1 MPKRK
6 INPMVLILLLC
17 FFAGGLICMTPFQS
31 CILANDS
38 VRSEE
43 MSEEQKREIKSRLE
57 ELKRQEKLKREDER
71 RRKDREFRR
80 KIAKLHP
87 EKAEKREPLW
97 LQSDQER
104 QEFEKEEEK
113 AGGIRFLDAKYAL
126 RVSEEQW
133 NIIRPKLEKVINLWD
148 QANSTIGAS
157 VSGSS
162 TDSRTEPSGPKLQW
176 DRPWK
181 YQPLYELTEAQR
193 LAEELRIL
201 LEKKDTPQQVFR
213 RKVDTLRKARSKEA
227 EIGKQFAEARR
238 ELREGLT
245 TRQEAVLVLQGWL

>member
-1 MPKRK
+1 
-6 INPMVLILLLC
+6 
-17 FFAGGLICMTPFQS
+17 MTPFQS
-31 CILANDS
+31 CILASDS
-38 VRSEE
+38 GRSEE
-43 MSEEQKREIKSRLE
+43 MSEEKKKEIKSRLE

-71 RRKDREFRR
+71 RRKDQAFRR

-157 VSGSS
+157 VSGGSGS
-162 TDSRTEPSGPKLQW
+162 GQTEANIPKLQW

-181 YQPLYELTEAQR
+181 YTPPFEMTEAQR
-193 LAEELRIL
+193 LAEQIRIL

-213 RKVDTLRKARSKEA
+213 RKVDALRKARSKEA
-227 EIGKQFAEARR
+227 EIQKQLAEARR
-238 ELREGLT
+238 ELREILT
-245 TRQEAVLVLQGWL
+245 TRQEAVLVLLGWL